1 MKCITS
7 NSPGKIPKRRTN
19 MDWLKNLITVY
30 LVEAS
35 NDAPLSDDEI
45 AYRAENFCKDA
56 ERIMKA
62 RLDFKDL
69 GKEDK

>member
-1 MKCITS
+1 
-7 NSPGKIPKRRTN
+7 

-30 LVEAS
+30 LAEAS
-35 NDAPLSDDEI
+35 NEAPLDDDEI

-62 RLDFKDL
+62 RLDFKGL
-69 GKEDK
+69 GEEEE

>member
-1 MKCITS
+1 
-7 NSPGKIPKRRTN
+7 
-19 MDWLKNLITVY
+19 MDWLKSLITVY
-30 LVEAS
+30 LAEANS
-35 NDAPLSDDEI
+35 DAPLDDEEI

-69 GKEDK
+69 GKEDE

>member
-1 MKCITS
+1 
-7 NSPGKIPKRRTN
+7 

-30 LVEAS
+30 LAETS
-35 NDAPLSDDEI
+35 NEAPLSDDEI
-45 AYRAENFCKDA
+45 AYRAENFCKDT

-69 GKEDK
+69 EKEDE

>member
-1 MKCITS
+1 
-7 NSPGKIPKRRTN
+7 

-30 LVEAS
+30 LAEAS
-35 NDAPLSDDEI
+35 NEAPLDDDEI
-45 AYRAENFCKDA
+45 AYRAENFCKDV
-56 ERIMKA
+56 ERALRA

>member
-1 MKCITS
+1 
-7 NSPGKIPKRRTN
+7 
-19 MDWLKNLITVY
+19 MDWLKNLVTVY
-30 LVEAS
+30 LAEAS
-35 NDAPLSDDEI
+35 NETSLDDEEI

>member
-1 MKCITS
+1 
-7 NSPGKIPKRRTN
+7 

-30 LVEAS
+30 LAEAS
-35 NDAPLSDDEI
+35 NEAPLSDEEI

-69 GKEDK
+69 GKEVE